1 MQNKVTLRKAAQI
14 VSEIEK
20 WVVNNKPT
28 VATTKVVTK
37 NTDVPSLVQEGRTK
51 FVEVLDKQQKLYKI
65 LATIKNHIGLTN
77 STVGITSLLGD
88 LSVVEKQLAMLNTL
102 DVKKWDRS
110 LTEMVDEAEQINN
123 HTDMYSRNIS
133 VSFINT
139 EIVEGIENQIYNL
152 KKEKTQ
158 LTDKLSEYNSSNHIL
173 ISENNWQFLES
184 LRIVQLVWEKL
195 GRDLLSF
202 MDKRRSL

>member
-20 WVVNNKPT
+20 WLVNNKPT
-28 VATTKVVTK
+28 VAATKVVTK
-37 NTDVPSLVQEGRTK
+37 NMDVPSIVQEGRTK

-65 LATIKNHIGLTN
+65 LASIKNQIGLTN

-88 LSVVEKQLAMLNTL
+88 LAVVEKQLAMLNTL
-102 DVKKWDRS
+102 DVKKWERP
-110 LTEMVDEAEQINN
+110 LTEMVDEAEQINSY
-123 HTDMYSRNIS
+123 TDMYSRNMS
-133 VSFINT
+133 VSFINA
-139 EIVEGIENQIYNL
+139 EMVEGVENQIYNL

-173 ISENNWQFLES
+173 ISESNWQFLES
-184 LRIVQLVWEKL
+184 LRIV
-195 GRDLLSF
+195 
-202 MDKRRSL
+202 

>member
-20 WVVNNKPT
+20 WLVNNKPT
-28 VATTKVVTK
+28 VAATKVVTK
-37 NTDVPSLVQEGRTK
+37 NMDVPSLVQEGRTK

-65 LATIKNHIGLTN
+65 LATIKNHIGVTN
-77 STVGITSLLGD
+77 STVGITALLGD

-102 DVKKWDRS
+102 DVKTWDRS

-123 HTDMYSRNIS
+123 HTDMYTRNMS

-139 EIVEGIENQIYNL
+139 EIVEGIEKQIYNL

-184 LRIVQLVWEKL
+184 LRIV
-195 GRDLLSF
+195 
-202 MDKRRSL
+202 

>member
-20 WVVNNKPT
+20 WLVNNKPT
-28 VATTKVVTK
+28 VHSVKVVTK
-37 NTDVPSLVQEGRTK
+37 NMDVPSLVQEGRTK

-65 LATIKNHIGLTN
+65 LASIKNQIGLTN
-77 STVGITSLLGD
+77 STVGITALLGD
-88 LSVVEKQLAMLNTL
+88 LSVVEKQLAMLNAL

-110 LTEMVDEAEQINN
+110 LTEMVDEAEQINSN
-123 HTDMYSRNIS
+123 TDMYSRNMS
-133 VSFINT
+133 VSFINA
-139 EIVEGIENQIYNL
+139 EIVEGVENQIYNL

-173 ISENNWQFLES
+173 ISEDNWQFLES
-184 LRIVQLVWEKL
+184 LRIV
-195 GRDLLSF
+195 
-202 MDKRRSL
+202 